1 MNDPT
6 TSVLLTD
13 SELLLLDGA
22 CTDKV
27 QAEVDLARERIA
39 CALRHPDL
47 APAAIKVVVAAVAEA
62 RTSGSLTYERQP
74 LTRCPVCEATGGY
87 LPYKSGPRK
96 GQPNHSKPTR
106 LRGIELKASFVRFEG
121 HVSIGACATCMAEIA
136 PMIAAELATVPAEL
150 PTQLRAEGTFAWVKD
165 VHRHCKHCGW
175 TGGTSKLGLLPAVLG
190 GQYPGKCPS
199 CGDEQRPLGERFI
212 ETLDTYDLIPAPE
225 EAA

>member
-1 MNDPT
+1 MRPPT
-6 TSVLLTD
+6 V
-13 SELLLLDGA
+13 
-22 CTDKV
+22 
-27 QAEVDLARERIA
+27 
-39 CALRHPDL
+39 
-47 APAAIKVVVAAVAEA
+47 
-62 RTSGSLTYERQP
+62 
-74 LTRCPVCEATGGY
+74 
-87 LPYKSGPRK
+87 GPW
-96 GQPNHSKPTR
+96 
-106 LRGIELKASFVRFEG
+106 
-121 HVSIGACATCMAEIA
+121 
-136 PMIAAELATVPAEL
+136 LATVPAEL

>member
-1 MNDPT
+1 MTDPT
-6 TSVLLTD
+6 TSVSLLD
-13 SELLLLDGA
+13 SELMLLDGA
-22 CTDKV
+22 CSEKV
-27 QAEVDLARERIA
+27 QAQVDLARQRV
-39 CALRHPDL
+39 DY
-47 APAAIKVVVAAVAEA
+47 AAAHTDVTAAAVKVVVAAVAEA
-62 RTSGSLTYERQP
+62 NASGALTWESSP
-74 LTRCPVCEATGGY
+74 LSNCPVCNKSGGY
-87 LPYKSGPRK
+87 VPFKSGPRK
-96 GQPNHSKPTR
+96 GQDNHSKPRR
-106 LRGIELKASFVRFEG
+106 LRGIELKRSFVRFEG